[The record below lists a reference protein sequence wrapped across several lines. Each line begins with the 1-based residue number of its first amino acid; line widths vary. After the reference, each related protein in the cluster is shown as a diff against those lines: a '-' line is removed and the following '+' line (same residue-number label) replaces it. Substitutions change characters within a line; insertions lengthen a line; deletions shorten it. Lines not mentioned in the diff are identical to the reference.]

1 MYWNNVR
8 SLQDTPHSLFFQVGM
23 ESYMKPAYQK
33 LIGFIGSITLCSC
46 AVGPDF
52 VNPSPIINQT
62 YTSKSISQFG
72 NQSIEPDKKTSLTWW
87 REFHSAALNRL
98 MEQGIKKNYSL
109 TAMRESLAQAK
120 ELVAASQGQSWPQA
134 GLNAGIGRQQYGP
147 ATFGPVNLRI
157 EPFSYYQIGP
167 NASYTLDVFGGIRRT
182 IEKQKALA
190 LYQQHELDAAFLT
203 LTGNIATTSL
213 TIATIK
219 ARIDVLKDIIQD
231 DKKNLQLI
239 QKSFSLGSSPRSDVL
254 SAQSQLTND
263 ETLLPPLYQQLHVAQ
278 NALNV
283 LLGTASAHSHA
294 LIFHLKDFTLPKKLP
309 LELPSE
315 LAHKRPDILAAEA
328 GLHAASA
335 DIGIATARLYPN
347 ITLSAAL
354 LQEGVIP
361 GSPLSISPNAWSLLS
376 NLTTPIF
383 SGGTLRAQRRA
394 SIHAYQSA
402 LAQYQEIVLKA
413 FYQVSNLLYALKHDA
428 EELALQKKAMLTAK
442 EYLRIARLSFTAGVV
457 GVLEVLNAERLYAQ
471 SRLGYVNA
479 QAQRYQDTIQLY
491 LALGGGLHP

>member
-1 MYWNNVR
+1 MWYYTR
-8 SLQDTPHSLFFQVGM
+8 LLHKKSLVCCFLLRLTN
-23 ESYMKPAYQK
+23 YMKPTYQT
-33 LIGFIGSITLCSC
+33 LIGFIGTIALCSC
-46 AVGPDF
+46 TVGPDF
-52 VNPSPIINQT
+52 VSPSPIIKQT
-62 YTSKSISQFG
+62 YTSKSTSQFG
-72 NQSIEPDKKTSLTWW
+72 NQHIELNKKTSLTWW
-87 REFHSAALNRL
+87 KEFHSATLNGL
-98 MEQGIKKNYSL
+98 MEQGIKRNYSL

-120 ELVAASQGQSWPQA
+120 ELVSASQGQLWPQA
-134 GLNAGIGRQQYGP
+134 GVNAGIGRQQYGP

-167 NASYTLDVFGGIRRT
+167 NASYTLDVFGGTRRT

-239 QKSFSLGSSPRSDVL
+239 QKSFTVGSSSRSDVL

-263 ETLLPPLYQQLHVAQ
+263 ETLLPSLYQQLHVAQ
-278 NALNV
+278 NELNV
-283 LLGTASAHSHA
+283 LLGTIPTHSHS

-328 GLHAASA
+328 SLHAASA
-335 DIGIATARLYPN
+335 DIGIATAHLYPN
-347 ITLSAAL
+347 ITLSATL

-361 GSPLSISPNAWSLLS
+361 GAPLSISPNAWSLLG

-402 LAQYQEIVLKA
+402 FAQYQEIVLKA

-442 EYLRIARLSFTAGVV
+442 ESLRIARLSFTAGVV
-457 GVLEVLNAERLYAQ
+457 GVLEVLDAERLYAQ

>member
-1 MYWNNVR
+1 
-8 SLQDTPHSLFFQVGM
+8 
-23 ESYMKPAYQK
+23 MKSAYQK
-33 LIGFIGSITLCSC
+33 LIGLTGVMALCSC
-46 AVGPDF
+46 TVGPDF
-52 VNPSPIINQT
+52 VRPSPLRSQA
-62 YTSKSISQFG
+62 YTSKSTYQFG
-72 NQSIEPDKKTSLTWW
+72 NQHVALDNKTSRTWW
-87 REFHSAALNRL
+87 KEFHSPALNHL
-98 MEQGIKKNYSL
+98 MEQGIQYNYSL

-120 ELVAASQGQSWPQA
+120 ELVAASKGQLWPQA
-134 GLNAGIGRQQYGP
+134 GINATVGRQQYGP

-167 NASYTLDVFGGIRRT
+167 NASYTLDVFGGTRRT

-213 TIATIK
+213 TLATIK

-239 QKSFSLGSSPRSDVL
+239 QKSFSLGSSSRSDVL

-263 ETLLPPLYQQLHVAQ
+263 ETLLPSLYQQFRVEQ
-278 NALNV
+278 NTLNV
-283 LLGTASAHSHA
+283 LLGTLPQRSQKD
-294 LIFHLKDFTLPKKLP
+294 LVFQLKDFTLPKKLP
-309 LELPSE
+309 LELPST

-328 GLHAASA
+328 SLHAASA
-335 DIGIATARLYPN
+335 DVGIATAGLYPK
-347 ITLSAAL
+347 IILSATL

-361 GSPLSISPNAWSLLS
+361 NSLSGISPNAWSLLS
-376 NLTTPIF
+376 NLTTPVF

-394 SIHAYQSA
+394 SIHAYQST
-402 LAQYQEIVLKA
+402 LAQYQHIVLKA
-413 FYQVSNLLYALKHDA
+413 FYQVSDLLYALKHDA
-428 EELALQKKAMLTAK
+428 EELALQKKAVLTAK
-442 EYLRIARLSFTAGVV
+442 ESLRIARLSFTAGVV
-457 GVLEVLNAERLYAQ
+457 GVLEVLDAERLYAQ

-491 LALGGGLHP
+491 LALGGGLYP

>member
-1 MYWNNVR
+1 
-8 SLQDTPHSLFFQVGM
+8 
-23 ESYMKPAYQK
+23 MKSAYHK
-33 LIGFIGSITLCSC
+33 LIGLTGVVALCSC
-46 AVGPDF
+46 TVGPDF
-52 VNPSPIINQT
+52 VRPSPLRSQA
-62 YTSKSISQFG
+62 YTSKSTYQFG
-72 NQSIEPDKKTSLTWW
+72 NQYVALDNKTSRTWW
-87 REFHSAALNRL
+87 KEFHSPALNHL
-98 MEQGIKKNYSL
+98 MEQGIQYNYSL

-120 ELVAASQGQSWPQA
+120 ELVAASKGQLWPR
-134 GLNAGIGRQQYGP
+134 AGINATVGRQQYGP

-167 NASYTLDVFGGIRRT
+167 NASYTLDVFGGTRRT

-213 TIATIK
+213 TLATIK

-239 QKSFSLGSSPRSDVL
+239 QKSFSVGSSSRSDVL

-263 ETLLPPLYQQLHVAQ
+263 ETLLPSLYQQLRVAQ
-278 NALNV
+278 STLNV
-283 LLGTASAHSHA
+283 LLGTLPPRSQKD
-294 LIFHLKDFTLPKKLP
+294 LVFQLKDFTLPKKLP
-309 LELPSE
+309 LELPST

-328 GLHAASA
+328 SLHAASA
-335 DIGIATARLYPN
+335 DVGIATARLYPN
-347 ITLSAAL
+347 ITLSATL

-361 GSPLSISPNAWSLLS
+361 SALSSISPNAWSLLS
-376 NLTTPIF
+376 NLTTPVF

-402 LAQYQEIVLKA
+402 LAQYQHIVLKA
-413 FYQVSNLLYALKHDA
+413 FYQVSDLLYALKHDA
-428 EELALQKKAMLTAK
+428 EELALQKKAVLTAK
-442 EYLRIARLSFTAGVV
+442 KSLRVARLSFAAGVV
-457 GVLEVLNAERLYAQ
+457 GVLEVLDAERLYAQ

-491 LALGGGLHP
+491 LALGGGLYP

>member
-1 MYWNNVR
+1 
-8 SLQDTPHSLFFQVGM
+8 
-23 ESYMKPAYQK
+23 MKSAYQQ
-33 LIGFIGSITLCSC
+33 LVGLMGVMALCSC

-52 VNPSPIINQT
+52 IRPSPLKNQA
-62 YTSKSISQFG
+62 YTSKSMSQLG
-72 NQSIEPDKKTSLTWW
+72 NQHVALENKTSRTWW
-87 REFHSAALNRL
+87 KEFHSPVLNHL
-98 MEQGIKKNYSL
+98 MEQGIQHNYSL
-109 TAMRESLAQAK
+109 AAMRESLAQAK
-120 ELVAASQGQSWPQA
+120 ELVTASQGPLWPQA
-134 GLNAGIGRQQYGP
+134 GLNATVGRQQYGP

-167 NASYTLDVFGGIRRT
+167 NASYTLDVFGGTRRT

-203 LTGNIATTSL
+203 LTGNIATTSITL
-213 TIATIK
+213 ATIK

-239 QKSFSLGSSPRSDVL
+239 QKSFSVGSSSRSDVL
-254 SAQSQLTND
+254 SAESQLTND
-263 ETLLPPLYQQLHVAQ
+263 ETLLPSLYQQLRVAQ
-278 NALNV
+278 NTLNV
-283 LLGTASAHSHA
+283 LLGTLPPRSQKD
-294 LIFHLKDFTLPKKLP
+294 LVFRLKDFTLPKKLP
-309 LELPSE
+309 LELPST
-315 LAHKRPDILAAEA
+315 LTHKRPDILAAEA
-328 GLHAASA
+328 NLHAASA
-335 DIGIATARLYPN
+335 DVGIATARLYPN
-347 ITLSAAL
+347 ITLSATL

-361 GSPLSISPNAWSLLS
+361 RTLSGISPNAWSLLS

-402 LAQYQEIVLKA
+402 LAQYQHIVLKA
-413 FYQVSNLLYALKHDA
+413 FYQVSDLLYALKHDA

-442 EYLRIARLSFTAGVV
+442 KSLHVARLSFTAGVV

-479 QAQRYQDTIQLY
+479 QAQRYQDTVQLY
-491 LALGGGLHP
+491 LALGGGLYP

>member
-1 MYWNNVR
+1 MK
-8 SLQDTPHSLFFQVGM
+8 LF
-23 ESYMKPAYQK
+23 YQK
-33 LIGFIGSITLCSC
+33 LLGLTGVVALCSC

-52 VNPSPIINQT
+52 IRPSPLKNQA
-62 YTSKSISQFG
+62 YTSKSTSQLG
-72 NQSIEPDKKTSLTWW
+72 NQHVALENKISRTWW
-87 REFHSAALNRL
+87 KEFHSPMLNHL
-98 MEQGIKKNYSL
+98 MEQGIQHNYSL
-109 TAMRESLAQAK
+109 AAMRESLAQAK
-120 ELVAASQGQSWPQA
+120 EVVAASQGPLWPQA
-134 GLNAGIGRQQYGP
+134 GLNATLGRQQYGP
-147 ATFGPVNLRI
+147 ATFGPINLRI
-157 EPFSYYQIGP
+157 DPFSYYLIGP
-167 NASYTLDVFGGIRRT
+167 NASYTLDVFGGTRRT

-203 LTGNIATTSL
+203 LTGNIATTSITL
-213 TIATIK
+213 ATIK

-239 QKSFSLGSSPRSDVL
+239 QKSFSVGSSSRSDVL

-263 ETLLPPLYQQLHVAQ
+263 ETLLPSLYQQLRVAQ

-283 LLGTASAHSHA
+283 LLGI
-294 LIFHLKDFTLPKKLP
+294 LPPPQKDLAFQLNAFTLPKKLP
-309 LELPSE
+309 LELPST

-328 GLHAASA
+328 SLHAASA
-335 DIGIATARLYPN
+335 DVGIATAHLYPN
-347 ITLSAAL
+347 ITLSATL
-354 LQEGVIP
+354 LQEGIIP
-361 GSPLSISPNAWSLLS
+361 SALSSISPNAWSLLS

-402 LAQYQEIVLKA
+402 LAQYQQIVLKA
-413 FYQVSNLLYALKHDA
+413 FYQVSDLLYALKHDA

-442 EYLRIARLSFTAGVV
+442 KSLHVARLSFSAGVV

-491 LALGGGLHP
+491 LALGGGLYP